1 MSTVAMQQLNPELLW
16 QFSLACYP
24 QVKALCLRWQD
35 QYGANVN
42 VMLAL
47 CYAERLSWQVS
58 HESLESAILQLNPI
72 NRQLTAVLRDCRRKL
87 GNLFLDSEQELQ
99 LKQHLLG
106 SELLAEQVE
115 QQRLSRDLTFMPV
128 ATPDNLAIYLQQLN
142 LPLSDTLTKDLID
155 LRQASAEIPHKAS

>member
-47 CYAERLSWQVS
+47 CYAERLAWQTNRD
-58 HESLESAILQLNPI
+58 SLTQAILKIAPLNSQI
-72 NRQLTAVLRDCRRKL
+72 TQILRQCRQHITGL
-87 GNLFLDSEQELQ
+87 PLDQTQQTQ
-99 LKQHLLG
+99 LKQNLL
-106 SELLAEQVE
+106 STELIAEQIE
-115 QQRLSRDLTFMPV
+115 QQLLCHQFTFATV
-128 ATPDNLAIYLQQLN
+128 ATADNLSLYLQQLN
-142 LPLSDTLTKDLID
+142 LPLTETLTADLID
-155 LRQASAEIPHKAS
+155 LRQVCAQIPLGAP